1 MKNDET
7 MKNISRINAKIYD
20 LMFLLYDQMA
30 QIKEQL
36 DLLIKSGK
44 TYYKGYK
51 ITGDIGFAVDEEDKN
66 PEVDDYFEAES
77 EWKLVFEYGK
87 KLPTKLKALDLWK
100 NYSKDELSIP
110 MDYICRVTYGFLHPK
125 KEEDEK
131 SYWANYKI
139 PYEIFKNAKPED
151 FYHCI
156 KITIGKFKLRR
167 KFTEK
172 ERKDF
177 RMNKEYFEKLKK
189 HPERQNFFWF
199 EKRKLLKLAK
209 KMLEYE
215 LSINS
220 TSKKIRKDFEQ
231 LVKNGYSIFDKSEI
245 EKTLDYNFHHPFGIV
260 TKEDSLLAHIFH
272 NLMTM
277 NGLSADNEENYFD
290 DEVPQWADPMFFR
303 NEPFNKIH
311 LCFSMHGLYTHC
323 DLTTKEVLKMKL
335 RNFSPYFEIRIETNP
350 EEAEEE

>member
-7 MKNISRINAKIYD
+7 MKNISKINARIYD

-77 EWKLVFEYGK
+77 EWKLVFKYGK

-100 NYSKDELSIP
+100 NYSKDELSNP
-110 MDYICRVTYGFLHPK
+110 TDYICRVTYGFLHPQK
-125 KEEDEK
+125 DKEP
-131 SYWANYKI
+131 YWANYKI
-139 PYEIFKNAKPED
+139 PYEIFKNAKPEN

-172 ERKDF
+172 ERSDF
-177 RMNKEYFEKLKK
+177 RATEEYFEKMEK

-215 LSINS
+215 LSINL

-260 TKEDSLLAHIFH
+260 TKDDSLLAYTFH

-277 NGLSADNEENYFD
+277 NGLSADNEENYLD
-290 DEVPQWADPMFFR
+290 GEVPQWADPPFFKE
-303 NEPFNKIH
+303 EPFNKIH

-323 DLTTKEVLKMKL
+323 DLTRKEVLKMKL
-335 RNFSPYFEIRIETNP
+335 RNFSPYFEIRIETNLG
-350 EEAEEE
+350 EVGKN

>member
-1 MKNDET
+1 MENDET
-7 MKNISRINAKIYD
+7 MKNISRINARIYD

-51 ITGDIGFAVDEEDKN
+51 ITGDIGFGVDEEEN
-66 PEVDDYFEAES
+66 PEIDDYFEAES
-77 EWKLVFEYGK
+77 EWKLVFKYGK
-87 KLPTKLKALDLWK
+87 KVPTKLKALDLWK

-125 KEEDEK
+125 REEDEK
-131 SYWANYKI
+131 PYWANYKI
-139 PYEIFKNAKPED
+139 PYEIFKKAKPED

-177 RMNKEYFEKLKK
+177 RANEEYLEKLEK
-189 HPERQNFFWF
+189 HPERQKFFWF

-215 LSINS
+215 LSINA

-260 TKEDSLLAHIFH
+260 TKDDSLLANIFH
-272 NLMTM
+272 NLMSM
-277 NGLSADNEENYFD
+277 NGLSADNEKNYFD
-290 DEVPQWADPMFFR
+290 GEVPQWADPPFFQE
-303 NEPFNKIH
+303 EPFNKIH

-323 DLTTKEVLKMKL
+323 DLTRKEVLKMKL

-350 EEAEEE
+350 GEE